1 MPFRNPLAL
10 LGLLSIIPLIILY
23 LIRPRPKEIPFS
35 STLFLREGDAER
47 SAVLSRLISDPLFW
61 VQLLVLCALSAAAA
75 GPYAMEE
82 GAAGSHLVVVLD
94 GSASMQG
101 SFSAALGLIESY
113 LDQYERISIVLAES
127 IPVAALQGGS
137 SAEGRDTLRRLA
149 PKAVSADLSSA
160 MALASNLLGPEGGNI
175 LVASDFISWTGGD
188 PEATRKVLEADGR
201 LSIVFADSRRETEN
215 VAVVGGWDVAGP
227 GYVNHTALVHNF
239 GSARA
244 VPITIRVPGGSTS
257 QTADLASDQDFY
269 LAFTAYP
276 GINEISLDLQDAID
290 WDNRAY
296 VYVPSLG
303 EKNVL
308 YLGEPGPALAA
319 LRSLPGV
326 AVQTSGDCAAFD
338 LVVAARNASQD
349 GKLNRYIDGGG
360 RVIYI
365 ASSREERPEYL
376 PVKITGEGEA
386 PANLWIRSEG
396 FAEGV
401 HFDEIGVYGYLEA
414 TSRRRSTVMVEANGA
429 PVLAYWRIGKGT
441 VVYDGLE
448 MSSDFHLR
456 PEYPIFWYQMVNW
469 ITGVPDIKE
478 ANRRTGELL
487 PFGET
492 ITAVTPSGTI
502 TTASLLLDEVGIYRF
517 RGESVAANMYDAR
530 ESDLQ
535 RGLSP
540 QPGEFGSGSRETLVE
555 KDLSPWAMALAALAV
570 LLELAILRW
579 RREA

>member
-1 MPFRNPLAL
+1 
-10 LGLLSIIPLIILY
+10 
-23 LIRPRPKEIPFS
+23 
-35 STLFLREGDAER
+35 
-47 SAVLSRLISDPLFW
+47 
-61 VQLLVLCALSAAAA
+61 
-75 GPYAMEE
+75 
-82 GAAGSHLVVVLD
+82 
-94 GSASMQG
+94 
-101 SFSAALGLIESY
+101 
-113 LDQYERISIVLAES
+113 
-127 IPVAALQGGS
+127 
-137 SAEGRDTLRRLA
+137 
-149 PKAVSADLSSA
+149 
-160 MALASNLLGPEGGNI
+160 
-175 LVASDFISWTGGD
+175 
-188 PEATRKVLEADGR
+188 
-201 LSIVFADSRRETEN
+201 
-215 VAVVGGWDVAGP
+215 
-227 GYVNHTALVHNF
+227 
-239 GSARA
+239 
-244 VPITIRVPGGSTS
+244 
-257 QTADLASDQDFY
+257 
-269 LAFTAYP
+269 
-276 GINEISLDLQDAID
+276 
-290 WDNRAY
+290 
-296 VYVPSLG
+296 
-303 EKNVL
+303 
-308 YLGEPGPALAA
+308 
-319 LRSLPGV
+319 
-326 AVQTSGDCAAFD
+326 VQTSGDCAAFD

-386 PANLWIRSEG
+386 PATLWIRSEG